1 MSLGIFAVLNLL
13 LFWWDG
19 AEPFTKLS
27 LDNVHFDYRGTENDV
42 QRLSREPNIV
52 LLGSSLSL
60 YPQWRV
66 DQEDGANT
74 VDSNHYHFARSL
86 ERELGSRN
94 FNATTYNLAV
104 GGAMLS
110 DSYLLLKHYLQK
122 HKAPE
127 FVIVDVAPRSFYD
140 GGIALPDTTPIFHE
154 LFDWRDFLTNGRKYV
169 ANLGSVLNYVAD
181 RGCFLFAHRQF
192 LSEQVLHVALHPG
205 EFPRIRLVSWPQKAT
220 ASTVKPLIAKSEL
233 EDTPE
238 KLRRSLLD
246 YQARY
251 SFINLYQMQ
260 KQLDFLSLLEDLCYK
275 QKIKLIVVNMPLSQP
290 NQALL
295 PQGFYSD
302 FRKAVKLLIGQ
313 KAVFADLGTDW
324 DLALYNDSVH
334 LNDKGGALLNRKLAD
349 LVLSY

>member
-1 MSLGIFAVLNLL
+1 MSLGIFSVLNLL
-13 LFWWDG
+13 LFSWD
-19 AEPFTKLS
+19 AANPFTKLS

-42 QRLSREPNIV
+42 QHLSREPNIV

-66 DQEDGANT
+66 DQADGANT

-86 ERELGSRN
+86 DRELGSRN

-154 LFDWRDFLTNGRKYV
+154 LFDWRDFFTNGRKYV
-169 ANLGSVLNYVAD
+169 ASLGSMLNYVAD
-181 RGCFLFAHRQF
+181 RSCFLFAHRQF
-192 LSEQVLHVALHPG
+192 LSEQLVHTALHPS
-205 EFPRIRLVSWPQKAT
+205 EFPKFGLVSWPQRAT
-220 ASTVKPLIAKSEL
+220 ASTVKTVVSSTEL
-233 EDTPE
+233 ADTPE
-238 KLRRSLLD
+238 KLKRSLLD

-260 KQLDFLSLLEDLCYK
+260 KQLDFLALLEDLCCK
-275 QKIKLIVVNMPLSQP
+275 QKIKLIVVNMPLSKP

-295 PQGFYSD
+295 PRGFYSD
-302 FRKAVKLLIGQ
+302 FKNAIKLLVGQ
-313 KAVFADLGTDW
+313 KALFADLGTDW
-324 DLALYNDSVH
+324 NLALYNDSVH
-334 LNDKGGALLNRKLAD
+334 LNDKGGAVLNRKLAD
-349 LVLSY
+349 LILSY